1 MKAFATW
8 LAITLASFAGLGG
21 GYHVALTASPR
32 KVLVIVDTSFPMKDD
47 WYRVPGI
54 FEEIETRPYAQF
66 GLATEKSQVHGWASR
81 LRPGQLTPYAPR
93 NFDKLESGSVFP
105 AIGDATDVYLVTNA
119 PDDELEAF
127 GGWTVVRP

>member
-8 LAITLASFAGLGG
+8 LAITLATFAGLGG

-32 KVLVIVDTSFPMKDD
+32 KILVIVDTSYPMKDD
-47 WYRVPGI
+47 WRRVPGI
-54 FEEIETRPYAQF
+54 VREIEARPYAEF
-66 GLATEKSQVHGWASR
+66 GLATEKSQVHDWGPRIR
-81 LRPGQLTPYAPR
+81 LGQLTPYAPR

-119 PDDELEAF
+119 PDSELEGL
-127 GGWTVVRP
+127 GGWIVVRP